1 MSDRA
6 ENCILYVF
14 DSLRYDAVAESDTET
29 PAMDGLSENGVSL
42 TNAWAQATW
51 TYASSASIFS
61 GLYPT
66 AHGCHQYA
74 DSLTPEMPHLADR
87 ASKADITSACFSTTY
102 GVSPERGFE
111 QAFDEFYH
119 FGTDGDPTKPG
130 LMEKLNDALLPW
142 VEDHAD
148 DRFFVVVWA
157 MGTHHPYLTP
167 DDVDEPMAPVES
179 HPDRDGTARSM
190 QERPRTQVDT
200 VRRHYKRAVSH
211 SDEKLGELVDVLRD
225 NGCYDDTEMVVTA
238 DHGEVFD
245 EHARMEFA
253 HPLVKSVS
261 SLLLPADTRRRLGL
275 FEPSAFVGH
284 QAIFPTDELI
294 HVPLIYK
301 PGSDR
306 WTDLDVDD
314 EALVELVDLLPTVR
328 ASLGLDVPDAV
339 QGADMTSLLT
349 DAPKRFVHST
359 TRIHGGPLTFQSVGD
374 GEFKYIRKHLA
385 TSDFSRDHVERAIQS
400 VINYLFGSR
409 TLLLRDDSPVS
420 DPAVEAELRTALRKH
435 NEDSR
440 EVSFDGLRF
449 EVDED
454 TKSALEDLGY
464 H

>member
-14 DSLRYDAVAESDTET
+14 DSLRYDAVEEPSTDT
-29 PAMDGLSENGVSL
+29 PVIDGLAEDGFSFA
-42 TNAWAQATW
+42 NAWAQATW

-87 ASKADITSACFSTTY
+87 TSEADITSACFSTTY

-111 QAFDEFYH
+111 QAFDDFYH

-130 LMEKLNDALLPW
+130 IMEKLNDALLPW

-148 DRFFVVVWA
+148 ERFFVVVWA
-157 MGTHHPYLTP
+157 MGTHHPYVVP

-179 HPDRDGTARSM
+179 HPDNDGTARSM
-190 QERPRTQVDT
+190 QERPREQADD
-200 VRRHYKRAVSH
+200 VRRHYNRTVTH
-211 SDEKLGELVDVLRD
+211 SDAKLGELVDLLCET
-225 NGCYDDTEMVVTA
+225 GCYDDTELVVTA

-245 EHARMEFA
+245 EHARMEFS
-253 HPLVKSVS
+253 HPLLKSIS
-261 SLLLPADTRRRLGL
+261 SLLLPTATRRRLGL

-284 QAIFPTDELI
+284 QAIFPADELI

-301 PGSDR
+301 PGSGR
-306 WTDLDVDD
+306 WSGHNIDD
-314 EALVELVDLLPTVR
+314 GALVELVDLLPTVR
-328 ASLGLDVPDAV
+328 RSLGLTVPDSV
-339 QGADMTSLLT
+339 QGVDMEALT
-349 DAPKRFVHST
+349 TDSPKQFVYST
-359 TRIHGGPLTFQSVGD
+359 TRVHGGPLTFQSVGD
-374 GEFKYIRKHLA
+374 GEFKYIRKYLA
-385 TSDFSRDHVERAIQS
+385 KSDFSRDHLDRAVQS
-400 VINYLFGSR
+400 VGNYVFGPR
-409 TLLLRDDSPVS
+409 TVLLRNDSEVS
-420 DPAVEAELRTALRKH
+420 DPAVEAELRTALRQH

-440 EVSFDGLRF
+440 AVSFDGTRL

-454 TKSALEDLGY
+454 TKSALKDLGY